1 MQSVELSQILKLL
14 MLNVGF
20 PLGVAAL
27 LHFKLD
33 KYPKPLPLSKDR
45 KREIWETLVI
55 WVIPTITITFIIFSS
70 FAEQMENP
78 TPKTL
83 ITFSLITMVPYL
95 VIPVL
100 YLKLVKKWTL
110 KDFGFSK
117 PRAPA
122 VVIFA
127 IVFFVGG
134 GMLPLLSSSFKPMSL
149 MLMLFALY
157 QTAFIEEFFFRG
169 IIQGKLERAIGQ
181 NKAWFYSGILFGL
194 AHFFFN
200 FFVTGLDLV
209 PGLFML
215 AQQIIFGWIFGIIY
229 MKTRSL
235 WPSMVG
241 HYLIDG
247 RLASII
253 ARIFF

>member
-1 MQSVELSQILKLL
+1 MQSAELSQILKLL

-100 YLKLVKKWTL
+100 YLKLVKK
-110 KDFGFSK
+110 
-117 PRAPA
+117 
-122 VVIFA
+122 
-127 IVFFVGG
+127 
-134 GMLPLLSSSFKPMSL
+134 
-149 MLMLFALY
+149 
-157 QTAFIEEFFFRG
+157 
-169 IIQGKLERAIGQ
+169 
-181 NKAWFYSGILFGL
+181 
-194 AHFFFN
+194 
-200 FFVTGLDLV
+200 
-209 PGLFML
+209 
-215 AQQIIFGWIFGIIY
+215 
-229 MKTRSL
+229 
-235 WPSMVG
+235 
-241 HYLIDG
+241 
-247 RLASII
+247 
-253 ARIFF
+253 